1 MYEDGRPFSETS
13 AISKYF
19 FLKFSRE
26 ATFTYWKVEEL
37 VNVSY
42 IAYMQTLVE
51 YYFACQG
58 GNKYAT
64 EMKDTLFVS
73 TEKNLS
79 QC

>member
-13 AISKYF
+13 AISKY

-42 IAYMQTLVE
+42 IAYM
-51 YYFACQG
+51 
-58 GNKYAT
+58 
-64 EMKDTLFVS
+64 
-73 TEKNLS
+73 
-79 QC
+79 